1 MLVRKLRRLVDLAA
15 FYRVQ
20 RIQGFDV
27 PDLPH
32 LDDGATERLQ
42 AEMARATFYLEFGT
56 GGSTLAA
63 ARAGLETIAVDSDP
77 YFLRAVT
84 RKLPAGHR
92 VTPVHADIGL
102 TCEWGWPVRG
112 KPTPDRVR
120 RWRTYIDKPFAL
132 AEARGRLPDFIFVDG
147 RFRPACALES
157 ARRAQTAGTA
167 ATIMIDDY
175 VGRDDYRWIE
185 THLGPPEFAG
195 RAAVFRITPG
205 LHPTI
210 PVQAVADAMQNPA

>member
-1 MLVRKLRRLVDLAA
+1 MIMRKLGRLADLAA

-20 RIQGFDV
+20 RISGFDV

-42 AEMARATFYLEFGT
+42 VEMARASFYLEFGT

-63 ARAGLETIAVDSDP
+63 GRAGLETIAVDSDP

-84 RKLPAGHR
+84 AKLPTGHR

-112 KPTPDRVR
+112 RPTPDRVR
-120 RWRTYIDKPFAL
+120 RWRTYIDKPFAMV
-132 AEARGRLPDFIFVDG
+132 AARGRFPDFVFVDG
-147 RFRPACALES
+147 RFRPACALEA
-157 ARRAQTAGTA
+157 ARLAQAKGVTV
-167 ATIMIDDY
+167 TIMIDDY
-175 VGRDDYRWIE
+175 VGRDDYRAVE
-185 THLGPPEFAG
+185 AHLGPPDFAG
-195 RAAVFRITPG
+195 RAAVFIIAPSTHSP
-205 LHPTI
+205 I
-210 PVQAVADAMQNPA
+210 PEAAVTAAMQSPA